1 MHHQIGQKKKMG
13 SQKFYKRGMNKFR
26 KDVTA
31 KKVERQTRNK
41 VFQSSYTFSL
51 TFTFIKVLS
60 ALLPH

>member
-1 MHHQIGQKKKMG
+1 MG

-41 VFQSSYTFSL
+41 VFQYSYTFSL